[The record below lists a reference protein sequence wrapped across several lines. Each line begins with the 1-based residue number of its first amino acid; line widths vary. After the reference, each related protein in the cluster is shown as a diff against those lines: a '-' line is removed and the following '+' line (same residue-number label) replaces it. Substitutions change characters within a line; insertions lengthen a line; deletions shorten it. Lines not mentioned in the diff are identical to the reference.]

1 MAKQEKKYMI
11 EEIARRLKKSQ
22 SVFVTDFRGLKA
34 IEVDALRG
42 KLEEADSDFFVV
54 KNTLAKLAL
63 KDANLE
69 GLTDLI
75 GGSTSLVLVEDD
87 PVKPAKFLIDF
98 SKAHE
103 KFIIKGGYVVDQLVS
118 SDGVK
123 ELALLP
129 SKQVLLAK
137 VVGGINAPV
146 SGLVFVLS
154 GILRGFVCA
163 LNQIKDK
170 AESDKNV
177 DQAEDSQEQQK

>member
-11 EEIARRLKKSQ
+11 EEIAHRLKKSQ
-22 SVFVTDFRGLKA
+22 SVFVTDFKGLKA

-54 KNTLAKLAL
+54 KNTLAKIAL
-63 KDANLE
+63 RDANLE

-75 GGSTSLVLVEDD
+75 GGSTSLVLVEGD

-98 SKAHE
+98 AKGHE
-103 KFIIKGGYVVDQLVS
+103 KFIVKGGCVVGQFIL

-170 AESDKNV
+170 AASGKSV
-177 DQAEDSQEQQK
+177 DRAEGFQEQQK